1 MLVRFSLKKPRS
13 LVIYTRP
20 TNELLTT
27 FQPASQLTKTKSRA
41 HIETSWK
48 EAGRVRGPEGERSRR
63 NSAKEPEKFGPEG
76 AKTKTRLHRSR
87 RPTYQR
93 IAERQKE
100 RERGREKDWT
110 ENQQKGEK
118 NRENGGRRKERGNEK
133 EGRCR
138 YYGGPRESRNA
149 DTHTHTHIH
158 THTDRSPTREREG
171 EAEGAGGWGKT
182 DPPWATFPRSH
193 EWTRVATRHVVG
205 RLLSFLTPASTSSLV
220 NRQHRPRYL
229 GCPLRGSL
237 STGGKTE
244 TWTQRGRGNI
254 FVDLRPGVRNSG
266 SSSRKDTTRRSFE
279 EIRANFLI
287 FYKWIFLPSHWQKNY
302 GWSPFEIVIE
312 RIGTD
317 NRSK

>member
-93 IAERQKE
+93 IAERQKD
-100 RERGREKDWT
+100 RERGRKT
-110 ENQQKGEK
+110 ELKTS
-118 NRENGGRRKERGNEK
+118 RKERKIERMVEGERRGEMKKKGDADITADQEK
-133 EGRCR
+133 AETRTR
-138 YYGGPRESRNA
+138 I
-149 DTHTHTHIH
+149 HTH

-302 GWSPFEIVIE
+302 GWSPFEIVIK
-312 RIGTD
+312 
-317 NRSK
+317 RSK

>member
-100 RERGREKDWT
+100 RERGKEKDWT

-149 DTHTHTHIH
+149 DTHTHTHTY
-158 THTDRSPTREREG
+158 THIQIDHQRGKGKEKPKEQEDGVKRTHRE
-171 EAEGAGGWGKT
+171 
-182 DPPWATFPRSH
+182 PRSH
-193 EWTRVATRHVVG
+193 DLMNELAWLLATWWGGYSPSLPLPPLRPSSTGNIVHGISAVLSVVLFLQEAKPRPGHNVVG
-205 RLLSFLTPASTSSLV
+205 VTSSWI
-220 NRQHRPRYL
+220 Y
-229 GCPLRGSL
+229 
-237 STGGKTE
+237 
-244 TWTQRGRGNI
+244 GRG
-254 FVDLRPGVRNSG
+254 
-266 SSSRKDTTRRSFE
+266 
-279 EIRANFLI
+279 
-287 FYKWIFLPSHWQKNY
+287 
-302 GWSPFEIVIE
+302 
-312 RIGTD
+312 
-317 NRSK
+317 